1 MKRRAIEND
10 PSTTGIDQNCPRQT
24 ETYCGI
30 SVGTI
35 DMISNNFSK
44 KLGNV
49 GQKFAS
55 GKCLGW
61 RQIHEIVRTVERLM
75 PGFLEVISDFI

>member
-1 MKRRAIEND
+1 MTAAQQASIGTVPDKLRHIVVL
-10 PSTTGIDQNCPRQT
+10 G
-24 ETYCGI
+24 
-30 SVGTI
+30 VGTI
-35 DMISNNFSK
+35 DTISNNFSK
-44 KLGNV
+44 KLGNA

>member
-1 MKRRAIEND
+1 MTPAQQASIRTVPDKRRHIVVL
-10 PSTTGIDQNCPRQT
+10 G
-24 ETYCGI
+24 
-30 SVGTI
+30 VGTI
-35 DMISNNFSK
+35 DTISNNFSK
-44 KLGNV
+44 KLGN

>member
-1 MKRRAIEND
+1 MTPAQQASIRTVPDKLRHVVVL
-10 PSTTGIDQNCPRQT
+10 G
-24 ETYCGI
+24 
-30 SVGTI
+30 VGTI